1 MATKRTLEE
10 LAEIVNNHL
19 ANLQRIGVNWSGD
32 LLERLKEAQAELMT
46 YILYAQKSFGS
57 AGLDSGTNKRLKII
71 KTKVETLLN
80 QAYSQGYDTISSQA
94 AGLAENEAKHAASLV
109 RAMTGTAVAQ
119 VGKRTVE
126 NIVKY
131 GRFNGLTLAE
141 MFNSMSVKDADK
153 IYTTVAKNIL
163 AGSTPQSLK
172 KSVQHVFDVSNYT
185 AKTVG
190 LTCANGI
197 SNDARLATFAQND
210 DVVKG
215 IEILSTLDG
224 RVCASCAQLGG
235 LRFAVDAKD
244 IPALP
249 IHPRCR
255 CCYIPVTV
263 LSDMSEVTRPA
274 ANADFMAEAKRAYEA
289 KYPDKKWDDLAESS
303 KKRYYHQAI
312 HAYEE
317 RTGKPAFRQVPGSM
331 TFAEYFESQSEQFKR
346 DWLKPTRYKLYQK
359 GLLSLN
365 DMMDPATDRLFTLAE
380 LKKRDIDAF
389 KKAGLM

>member
-1 MATKRTLEE
+1 MATRRTLEE
-10 LAEIVNNHL
+10 LSELINGHL

-57 AGLDSGTNKRLKII
+57 ARLDSGTNKRLKII
-71 KTKVETLLN
+71 KAKIESLLN
-80 QAYSQGYDTISSQA
+80 EVYSKGYDTISAQA

-119 VGKRTVE
+119 VGKRAIE

-163 AGSTPQSLK
+163 SGSTPQSLK
-172 KSVQHVFDVSNYT
+172 KAVQHVFDVSNYT

-215 IEILSTLDG
+215 VEILNSLDG
-224 RVCASCAQLGG
+224 RTCPTCAQIGG
-235 LRFAVDAKD
+235 LRFAFDAKD
-244 IPALP
+244 IPVLP
-249 IHPRCR
+249 VHPRCR

>member
-1 MATKRTLEE
+1 MATRRTLEE
-10 LAEIVNNHL
+10 LSELINNHL

-32 LLERLKEAQAELMT
+32 LLERLNDVQSELMD
-46 YILYAQKSFGS
+46 YILSAQKSFGR

-71 KTKVETLLN
+71 KAKIESLLN
-80 QAYSQGYDTISSQA
+80 QAYSQGYETISAQA

-119 VGKRTVE
+119 VGRRAIE

-153 IYTTVAKNIL
+153 IYTTVAKSIL
-163 AGSTPQSLK
+163 SGSTPQSLK
-172 KSVQHVFDVSNYT
+172 KAVQHVFDVSNYT

-215 IEILSTLDG
+215 VEILNSLDG
-224 RVCASCAQLGG
+224 RTCPTCSQIGG
-235 LRFAVDAKD
+235 LRFAVDAKN
-244 IPALP
+244 IPVLP
-249 IHPRCR
+249 VHPRCR

-289 KYPDKKWDDLAESS
+289 KHPDKDWEALAESS
-303 KKRYYHQAI
+303 KKRYYHKAI
-312 HAYEE
+312 HAYED
-317 RTGKPAFRQVPGSM
+317 RTGKPAFRQVPGAM
-331 TFAEYFESQSEQFKR
+331 TFAEYFESQDEQFKR
-346 DWLKPTRYKLYQK
+346 DWLKPTRYRLYKK
-359 GLLSLN
+359 GMLSLN
-365 DMMDPATDRLFTLAE
+365 DMMDPATDRLFTLSE

>member
-1 MATKRTLEE
+1 MATRRTLEE
-10 LAEIVNNHL
+10 LSELINNHL

-32 LLERLKEAQAELMT
+32 LLERLNDVQSELMD
-46 YILYAQKSFGS
+46 YILSAQKSFGR

-71 KTKVETLLN
+71 KAKIESLLN
-80 QAYSQGYDTISSQA
+80 QAYSQGYDTISAQA
-94 AGLAENEAKHAASLV
+94 AGLAENEAKHAASLF
-109 RAMTGTAVAQ
+109 RAMTGTAVAK
-119 VGKRTVE
+119 VGKRAIE

-141 MFNSMSVKDADK
+141 MFNSMSVKDADR
-153 IYTTVAKNIL
+153 IYTTVVKNIL
-163 AGSTPQSLK
+163 SGSTPQSLK
-172 KSVQHVFDVSNYT
+172 KAVQHVFDVSNYT

-197 SNDARLATFAQND
+197 SNDARLAAFSQND

-215 IEILSTLDG
+215 VEILNSLDG
-224 RVCASCAQLGG
+224 RTCPTCGQIGG

-244 IPALP
+244 IPVLP
-249 IHPRCR
+249 VHPRCR

-289 KYPDKKWDDLAESS
+289 KHPDKDWEALAESS
-303 KKRYYHQAI
+303 KKRYYHKAI
-312 HAYEE
+312 HAYED
-317 RTGKPAFRQVPGSM
+317 RTGKSAFRQVPGAM
-331 TFAEYFESQSEQFKR
+331 TFAEYFESQDEQFKQ
-346 DWLKPTRYKLYQK
+346 DWLKPMRYRLYKK
-359 GLLSLN
+359 GMLSLN

>member
-1 MATKRTLEE
+1 MATRRTLEE
-10 LAEIVNNHL
+10 LSELINNHL

-32 LLERLKEAQAELMT
+32 LLERLNDVQSELMG
-46 YILYAQKSFGS
+46 YILSAQKSFGR

-71 KTKVETLLN
+71 KAKIESLLN
-80 QAYSQGYDTISSQA
+80 QAYSQGYDTISAQA

-163 AGSTPQSLK
+163 SGSTPQSLK
-172 KSVQHVFDVSNYT
+172 KSVQHVFDVSNYI

-215 IEILSTLDG
+215 VEILNSLDG
-224 RVCASCAQLGG
+224 RTCPTCAQIGG

-244 IPALP
+244 IPVLP
-249 IHPRCR
+249 VHPRCR

-274 ANADFMAEAKRAYEA
+274 ANADFMAEAKRAYDA
-289 KYPDKKWDDLAESS
+289 KHPDKDWEVLAESS
-303 KKRYYHQAI
+303 KKRYYHKAI

-317 RTGKPAFRQVPGSM
+317 RTGKPAFRQVPGAM
-331 TFAEYFESQSEQFKR
+331 TFAKYFESQDEQFKR
-346 DWLKPTRYKLYQK
+346 DWLKPTRYRLYKK
-359 GLLSLN
+359 GMLSLN
-365 DMMDPATDRLFTLAE
+365 DMMNPATDRFFTLSE

>member
-1 MATKRTLEE
+1 MATRRTLEE
-10 LAEIVNNHL
+10 LSELINNHL

-32 LLERLKEAQAELMT
+32 LLERLNDVQSELMG
-46 YILYAQKSFGS
+46 YILSAQKSFGR

-71 KTKVETLLN
+71 KAKIESLLN
-80 QAYSQGYDTISSQA
+80 QAYSQGYDTISAQA
-94 AGLAENEAKHAASLV
+94 AGLAENEANHAASLV

-126 NIVKY
+126 NIVNY

-163 AGSTPQSLK
+163 SGSTPQSLK

-215 IEILSTLDG
+215 VEILNSLDG
-224 RVCASCAQLGG
+224 RTCPTCAQIGG

-244 IPALP
+244 IPVLP
-249 IHPRCR
+249 VHPRCR

-317 RTGKPAFRQVPGSM
+317 RTGKPAFRQGPGAM
-331 TFAEYFESQSEQFKR
+331 TFAEYFESQDEQFKR
-346 DWLKPTRYKLYQK
+346 DWLKPTRYRLYKK
-359 GLLSLN
+359 GMLSLN
-365 DMMDPATDRLFTLAE
+365 DMMNPATDRFFTLSE